1 MIILSSQDI
10 YTVKI
15 STLIADY
22 DQRTLINL
30 YQPIIGATAVA
41 LYNYFV
47 AESENQKVYGPS
59 NHESLLI
66 HMQLSTGEF
75 IDARKMLEAVGLVKS
90 YRSGPEDDIKFYEY
104 HIFAPKTPKAF
115 FDDALLYGILIKYIG
130 EKAAKRLN
138 SVYRL
143 SIKEAEGEEIS
154 ATFGE
159 VFHPDFSDPVFTKA
173 LSSEKAQ
180 GRKVA
185 KIDSEFNY
193 DRFFEALESISQIS
207 QTALT
212 KKEIKEIERLAT
224 LYGVDEINI
233 ASLVASL
240 YDPTQEKGKRV
251 DFKKLSETLQ
261 VEVNYAFLSKKTR
274 KGVVNTISGTSDL
287 ANKINLLEK
296 YTPKD
301 YLTVLQN
308 GTKPAIPDLRLVD
321 DLSKQFHL
329 PNGVINALVDFVLH
343 INKNVLSRP
352 LCEKIAASLVRE
364 GISTALDAM
373 NFLKKMNNA
382 KKKTTKP
389 VKENPKVTTK
399 ENDKVEEELD
409 WDELMS
415 HMEND

>member
-59 NHESLLI
+59 SHESLLI
-66 HMQLSTGEF
+66 HMQLSTSEF
-75 IDARKMLEAVGLVKS
+75 IDARKMLEAVGLVRS
-90 YRSGPEDDIKFYEY
+90 YRSGVEDEVKFYEY
-104 HIFAPKTPKAF
+104 FIYAPKTPKAF
-115 FDDALLYGILIKYIG
+115 FDDALLYGTLIKYIG

-138 SVYRL
+138 TVYRL

-159 VFHPDFSDPVFTKA
+159 VFHPDFSDPAFTKA
-173 LSSEKAQ
+173 LDSEKAQ

-193 DRFFEALESISQIS
+193 DRFFEALQSISQIS
-207 QTALT
+207 QQALT

-240 YDPTQEKGKRV
+240 YDPSLEKGKRI
-251 DFKKLSETLQ
+251 DFKKLSEILQ
-261 VEVNYAFLSKKTR
+261 VEVNYKFLSKKTR
-274 KGVVNTISGTSDL
+274 KGVVNTVSGSTDL
-287 ANKINLLEK
+287 ANKINLMEK
-296 YTPKD
+296 YTPKN

-308 GTKPAIPDLRLVD
+308 GTKPALPDLKLVD
-321 DLSKQFHL
+321 DLSKQFNL
-329 PNGVINALVDFVLH
+329 PNGVINALIDFVLH
-343 INKNVLSRP
+343 INQNVLSRP

-364 GISTALDAM
+364 GITTALDAM
-373 NFLKKMNNA
+373 NFLKKTNKI
-382 KKKTTKP
+382 KKKESVKINKEKPKTKE
-389 VKENPKVTTK
+389 VKE
-399 ENDKVEEELD
+399 EEEFD

-415 HMEND
+415 HMEED